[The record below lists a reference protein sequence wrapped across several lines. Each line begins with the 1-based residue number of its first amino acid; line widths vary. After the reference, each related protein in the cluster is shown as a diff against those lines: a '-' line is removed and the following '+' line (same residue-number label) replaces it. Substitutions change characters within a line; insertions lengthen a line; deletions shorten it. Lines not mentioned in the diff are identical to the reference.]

1 MNRSDVEKSS
11 QKITAEPV
19 ELCSLLRKAGYPF
32 DAAMEGIRISS
43 VTADSRKVEPGSLFV
58 AVAGSQADGHAFIE
72 QALAGGSIAVV
83 VQDKAHLPKRTK
95 AVVISV
101 PDSHAALGKLA
112 AAFYDNPASRLIMI
126 GITGTNGKTTTSY
139 LVEGLLRTAGAK
151 PGVLGTVNY
160 RYADRIVPA
169 ALTTPGS
176 EELHRLLRHMV
187 DSGVTHVVMEVSSHA
202 LQQGRLAGL
211 QFDIA
216 AFTNLSRDHLDYHH
230 SMKQYYASKLLL
242 FSKYLRPGGKAV
254 VVAGG
259 NGTECGTEEKRDWA
273 MRLTKDIERATAL
286 KSGNRAEVITCGDA
300 GEIRPR
306 QLAVDLT
313 GIHGGILTPAGEFDL
328 HSPLVGSFNV
338 DNLLCAAGIGLGLE
352 IGPQIIG
359 PALSGVPGVPGRLE
373 RVVTSKKI
381 DVFVDYAH
389 TPDAME
395 NVLVTLRRLSR
406 ARLLVVF
413 GCGGDRDVGKRSV
426 MGEIAARLA
435 DGVLI
440 TSDNPRSED
449 PTAIIAEIEKGVVG
463 LPIRRQRAEVFLMNG
478 LRGCYDVISDRRLAI
493 RTAVLFSSPGDVVL
507 LAGKGHEDYQMV
519 CGRKI
524 FLDDRLEARACLQQW
539 QAADQGGNMVLRGGG
554 QR

>member
-1 MNRSDVEKSS
+1 MRKST
-11 QKITAEPV
+11 QQIMAEPI

-32 DAAMEGIRISS
+32 DAAMEGISISS
-43 VTADSRKVEPGSLFV
+43 VTADSRKVGPGSLFV

-72 QALAGGSIAVV
+72 QALAGGSSAVV
-83 VQDKAHLPKRTK
+83 VQDKARLPSRVK

-101 PDSHAALGKLA
+101 PDSHAALGRLA

-139 LVEGLLRTAGAK
+139 LVEGLLRATGSE

-160 RYADRIVPA
+160 RYAGRVVPA
-169 ALTTPGS
+169 ALTTPGP
-176 EELHRLLRHMV
+176 EELHRLLRYMV
-187 DSGVTHVVMEVSSHA
+187 DKGVTHVVMEVSSHA

-216 AFTNLSRDHLDYHH
+216 AFTNLSRDHLDYHR
-230 SMKQYYASKLLL
+230 SMKDYYASKLLL

-254 VVAGG
+254 VVAAG
-259 NGTECGTEEKRDWA
+259 NGTECGTEEKRQWA

-286 KSGNRAEVITCGDA
+286 QSGNPAEVITCGEA

-306 QLAVDLT
+306 QIVVDLA
-313 GIHGGILTPAGEFDL
+313 GIHGGVATSAGEFAL
-328 HSPLVGSFNV
+328 RSPLVGSFNV
-338 DNLLCAAGIGLGLE
+338 DNLLCAAGIGIGLK
-352 IGPQIIG
+352 IDPQIIG
-359 PALSGVPGVPGRLE
+359 PALSGVSGVPGRLE
-373 RVVTSKKI
+373 RVLTSKQI

-389 TPDAME
+389 TPDALE
-395 NVLVTLRRLSR
+395 NVLVTLQRLSR

-413 GCGGDRDVGKRSV
+413 GCGGDRDAGKRPV

-440 TSDNPRSED
+440 TSDNPRNED
-449 PTAIIAEIEKGVVG
+449 PAAIISDIEKGVVA
-463 LPIRRQRAEVFLMNG
+463 LPIRRQRAEVFLKNG
-478 LRGCYDVISDRRLAI
+478 WHGCYDVIPDRRLAI
-493 RTAVLFSSPGDVVL
+493 RTAVLFSRPGDVVL

-524 FLDDRLEARACLQQW
+524 FLDDGLEARACLQQW
-539 QAADQGGNMVLRGGG
+539 QAA
-554 QR
+554 